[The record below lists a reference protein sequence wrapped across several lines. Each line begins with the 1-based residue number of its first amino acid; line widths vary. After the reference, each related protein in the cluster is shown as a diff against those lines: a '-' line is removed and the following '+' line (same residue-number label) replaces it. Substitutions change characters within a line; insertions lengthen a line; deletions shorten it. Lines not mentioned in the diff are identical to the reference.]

1 MRPCPQGPRPSRS
14 NWQIFSGQEER
25 RWQPA
30 DDRMPYHAKQQGHTQ
45 NVTGEPW
52 RVERRVLPMNIHH
65 NQSRSAECR
74 FQGFLAQDIRYG
86 PVPQR

>member
-1 MRPCPQGPRPSRS
+1 
-14 NWQIFSGQEER
+14 
-25 RWQPA
+25 
-30 DDRMPYHAKQQGHTQ
+30 MPYHAKQQGHTQ

-74 FQGFLAQDIRYG
+74 LWTELVPPA
-86 PVPQR
+86 PVTLSSVAEGSAPAPLEVIMRTSVMLSR